1 MKSCTRFRAVTSGDE
16 LTRELAQPPSM
27 LLKYCCE
34 ARDKLLLGGFPGFHN
49 TKQLSLL
56 LQGSW
61 EKNWFTCR
69 QSSPF
74 LHSVTVPLFPLQI
87 DRLQNVI
94 LHKQTEEKRKFLY
107 DVCLASRAE
116 GLGNVRVEILNKCSQ
131 QVSDLLKLFTT
142 KATLS

>member
-1 MKSCTRFRAVTSGDE
+1 MNLQGSWLSLHLCFSSIAS
-16 LTRELAQPPSM
+16 
-27 LLKYCCE
+27 E
-34 ARDKLLLGGFPGFHN
+34 ARDKLLLGGFPGFHK
-49 TKQLSLL
+49 TKQLFLL

-74 LHSVTVPLFPLQI
+74 LHTVTVPLFPLRI

-94 LHKQTEEKRKFLY
+94 LHKKTKERRKFLY

-116 GLGNVRVEILNKCSQ
+116 GLGTVRAEILNKCSQ
-131 QVSDLLKLFTT
+131 QASDPLKLFTS